1 MFPVTVKETVMSPL
15 RKQMQAD
22 MVIRGLAPRTQT
34 AYIDAVAG
42 IARYYH
48 RPPDQLGIEEIHA
61 YLHHLIDERKRA
73 WSTTNQAVCALRF
86 LFHVTL
92 KRPDVAI
99 AIPHRKA
106 GGKQPD
112 ILSAEEVSRILAAC
126 RNTAHRTLLMTTYAA
141 GLRVGEVCR
150 LQITDIDSA
159 RMMIRVAGGKGAK
172 DRYTLLS
179 HQLLSAL
186 RLYWKSHPSTRWLF
200 PKASNPDLPMEVC
213 TAQRIYY
220 RAKKAAGVAKQG
232 GIHGLRHAFATH
244 LLEAGVDI
252 HTIQR
257 LLGHSDLSTTA
268 RYFHLQ
274 KSQLAAT
281 PSPLEL
287 LPKTA

>member
-1 MFPVTVKETVMSPL
+1 MSPL
-15 RKQMQAD
+15 RQQMQAD
-22 MVIRGLAPRTQT
+22 MVIRGLAKRTQT

-48 RPPDQLGIEEIHA
+48 RSPDQLSIEEIYA
-61 YLHHLIDERKRA
+61 YLHHLIDERKRS

-92 KRPDVAI
+92 KRPEISI
-99 AIPHRKA
+99 AIPHRRV
-106 GGKQPD
+106 GSKQPE

-126 RNTAHRTLLMTTYAA
+126 RSTAHRTLLMTTYAA
-141 GLRVGEVCR
+141 GLRVAEVCS
-150 LQITDIDSA
+150 LKVTDIDSN

-172 DRYTLLS
+172 DRNTLLS
-179 HQLLSAL
+179 PQLLSAL
-186 RLYWKSHPSTRWLF
+186 RLYWMGQPSAHWLF
-200 PKASNPDLPMEVC
+200 PKAGNHDLPMDVC

-220 RAKKAAGVAKQG
+220 RAKQAAGIVKQG

-244 LLEAGVDI
+244 LLEAGVDV

-257 LLGHSDLSTTA
+257 LLGHRDLSTTA

-274 KSQLAAT
+274 RNQVAAT
-281 PSPLEL
+281 PSPLDL
-287 LPKTA
+287 LPRAS

>member
-1 MFPVTVKETVMSPL
+1 MSPL

-22 MVIRGLAPRTQT
+22 MTIRGLAPRTQS
-34 AYIDAVAG
+34 AYLDAVTG
-42 IARYYH
+42 IARHYH
-48 RPPDQLGIEEIHA
+48 RSPDALSIEEIHA
-61 YLHHLIDERKRA
+61 YLHHMIAERKRS

-92 KRPDVAI
+92 KRPDVSI
-99 AIPHRKA
+99 AIPYRRIGA
-106 GGKQPD
+106 KQPE

-126 RNTAHRTLLMTTYAA
+126 RNPHHRTLLMTTYAA

-150 LQITDIDSA
+150 LRIADIDST

-179 HQLLSAL
+179 QQLLDAL
-186 RLYWKSHPSTRWLF
+186 RLYWLSRQPRLWLF
-200 PKASNPDLPMEVC
+200 PKPSNTAMPLDVC
-213 TAQRIYY
+213 TAQKIYY
-220 RAKKAAGVAKQG
+220 RAKKAAEIAKQG

-244 LLEAGVDI
+244 LLESGVDV

-274 KSQLAAT
+274 RHQLAAT

-287 LPKTA
+287 LPKTV

>member
-1 MFPVTVKETVMSPL
+1 MSPL
-15 RKQMQAD
+15 RQQMQAD
-22 MVIRGLAPRTQT
+22 MVIRGLAPRTQS
-34 AYIDAVAG
+34 AYLDAVTG

-48 RPPDQLGIEEIHA
+48 RSPDRLGIDEIHA
-61 YLHHLIDERKRA
+61 YLHHLIAERKRS

-92 KRPDVAI
+92 KQPNVSI
-99 AIPHRKA
+99 AIPHRRI
-106 GGKQPD
+106 GSKQPE

-126 RNTAHRTLLMTTYAA
+126 RNLHHRTLLMTTYAA

-150 LQITDIDSA
+150 LRLSDIDSG

-179 HQLLSAL
+179 PQLLAAL
-186 RLYWKSHPSTRWLF
+186 RLYWRQRHPAVWLF
-200 PKASNPDLPMEVC
+200 PKASHADLPLDVC
-213 TAQRIYY
+213 TAQKIYY
-220 RAKKAAGVAKQG
+220 RAKQAAGIAKQG

-244 LLEAGVDI
+244 LLESGVDV

-257 LLGHSDLSTTA
+257 LLGHSELSTTA

-274 KSQLAAT
+274 RNQLAAT
-281 PSPLEL
+281 ASPLEL
-287 LPKTA
+287 LPKAV